1 MKNQS
6 QVIYQDQEIIVVNKI
21 AGIATV
27 ADRFDPQIPYLLKWL
42 NQRFGPSFTVHRL
55 DSNTSGLICF
65 ARNPEEQK
73 RLSLAFENR
82 VVTKRYKAIVLGNP
96 QPAEGIIDAP
106 IFKSENSNLVTIS
119 PKGKKAITHYQ
130 VEAVYGGFSLV
141 DLWIETGRTHQI
153 RVHLMH
159 IGNPLLV
166 DPLYGSQDTFF
177 LSSIKPNFRGDRT
190 KERPLLSRT
199 PLHAYELTIPM
210 RDGNVKTFSA
220 EQPKDMQAVLHQL
233 TKVAGRRKMR

>member
-6 QVIYQDQEIIVVNKI
+6 KIIYHDQEIIIVNKT

-27 ADRFDPQIPYLLKWL
+27 ADRFDAHLPYLLKWL
-42 NQRFGPSFTVHRL
+42 NQQFGPTFTVHRL
-55 DSNTSGLICF
+55 DTNTSGLICF

-82 VVTKRYKAIVLGNP
+82 IVTKRYKAITLGTP
-96 QPAEGIIDAP
+96 QPEVGIIDAP
-106 IFKSENSNLVTIS
+106 IFKSETSNQVTIS
-119 PKGKKAITHYQ
+119 PKGKNAITHYN
-130 VEAVYGGFSLV
+130 VEATFGSFSLV

-166 DPLYGSQDTFF
+166 DPLYGTQDTFF
-177 LSSIKPNFRGDRT
+177 LSSIKSNFRGDRT
-190 KERPLLSRT
+190 EERPLLSRT

-210 RDGNVKTFSA
+210 NDGSVKTFKA
-220 EQPKDMQAVLHQL
+220 ELPKDMHAVLHQL
-233 TKVAGRRKMR
+233 NKVHSRRRQR